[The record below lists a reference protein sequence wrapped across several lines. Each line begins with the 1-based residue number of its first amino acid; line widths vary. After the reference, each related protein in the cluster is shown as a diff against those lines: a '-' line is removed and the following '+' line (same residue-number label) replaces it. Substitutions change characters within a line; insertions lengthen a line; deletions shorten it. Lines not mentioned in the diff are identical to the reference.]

1 MSGPFVTVGQLV
13 RWWPLGRRWCWVP
26 GYTGRC
32 VCSVVAPGRGVP
44 FPALSLRRP
53 PRALAQRSVV
63 RSPRW
68 FTPGSVAPV
77 AGPGRR
83 PRCCARSVSLG
94 FIGQQLLPAVGRAGH
109 RRLVRAACLASPGCS
124 GAPCLWQ
131 RAPGVADSD
140 IGRRGKMAPWPLAQ
154 KVHAQ
159 QLWLAVG
166 CVACRPVRAACLAFP
181 ACSAHRADLTFG
193 TRRAWPLGSV
203 PTPSRVPS
211 EPRPAKGATAG
222 GRVDALGRLGR
233 SRRRPEFRVNPS
245 QRRGQ
250 PPRRCTLVAWVG
262 PDAVPSSV

>member
-1 MSGPFVTVGQLV
+1 MSGPLVTVGQLV

-68 FTPGSVAPV
+68 LTPGSVAPV

-109 RRLVRAACLASPGCS
+109 RRLVRAACLASSGCS

-159 QLWLAVG
+159 QLWLAAG
-166 CVACRPVRAACLAFP
+166 CVGRRRSVRVLGLAFP
-181 ACSAHRADLTFG
+181 ACSGAPCSSAHRTELTFD
-193 TRRAWPLGSV
+193 TWRARPPGSV
-203 PTPSRVPS
+203 PTPS
-211 EPRPAKGATAG
+211 
-222 GRVDALGRLGR
+222 
-233 SRRRPEFRVNPS
+233 
-245 QRRGQ
+245 
-250 PPRRCTLVAWVG
+250 
-262 PDAVPSSV
+262 